1 MSTRFRYT
9 EIWRD
14 MIQLLHEQ
22 VSVKNRRQLLK
33 TYSDVFTGANAVDVL
48 LENVKQRP
56 DLFAHNTTREQ
67 VTRLCQRFIES
78 RVFFPAKG
86 DNKTSSPHFED
97 SPAVFYRFNK
107 DHDYLGSQDRVPF
120 SEVGNAHFGNRASS
134 EPDLTRVNPP
144 QSPKPHSNFSPR
156 SSNFAFLQKKARTRL
171 FGSGTTIENMHTDEE
186 DSDELFE
193 LDYRIEREA
202 VRVRLLQ
209 LLDLPFVE
217 DFVCSPGG
225 VPIQGNTSKDQAFS
239 ADMSA
244 FHRQYKSCTDPWLRN
259 GIDVLGHIQTG
270 QAFLQKIDMYSPN
283 RRKQLIYEH
292 ISDHYRKAGSP
303 LISSQWDEVIQALQN
318 LMTLDE
324 EACKSAPGT
333 PTRARTMKRSKSSV
347 SKLSRVAPKTKK
359 WALIAKSLKTFRSVA
374 GSSFKDLVRFR
385 TNGNRKESNEA
396 LQLFFRLLSPSSRQ
410 ELEHL
415 FRFLYSVSISDD
427 HRVSDKHPSNV
438 TAVQQHFA
446 SLIFPCHGS
455 FMIRFCLER
464 LEIAFGLPD
473 SIKAQVQKKVEMV
486 KSGFIDSPHAI
497 PDALFAN
504 QIDQNEF
511 QRQKFE
517 GTNMEI
523 LKLIKSIENDPNF
536 TNERRAQLLQSLQ
549 SQHPNAGQT
558 LV

>member
-1 MSTRFRYT
+1 MATRFRYT

-67 VTRLCQRFIES
+67 MARLCQRFVES
-78 RVFFPAKG
+78 RVFFPAKA

-120 SEVGNAHFGNRASS
+120 SEVGNAQFSNRASS

-144 QSPKPHSNFSPR
+144 HSPKPHSNFSPR
-156 SSNFAFLQKKARTRL
+156 SSNFSFLNKKNRTRL

-217 DFVCSPGG
+217 DFVCSPGA
-225 VPIQGNTSKDQAFS
+225 VPMQGNSGKESFT

-244 FHRQYKSCTDPWLRN
+244 FVRQYESCPDPWMRN
-259 GIDVLGHIQTG
+259 GIDVLSHIPTG
-270 QAFLQKIDMYSPN
+270 QAFLQKIEVYSPN

-292 ISDHYRKAGSP
+292 ISDHYRKAGAP
-303 LISSQWDEVIQALQN
+303 VISNQWEEVIQALNN
-318 LMTLDE
+318 LM
-324 EACKSAPGT
+324 K
-333 PTRARTMKRSKSSV
+333 
-347 SKLSRVAPKTKK
+347 
-359 WALIAKSLKTFRSVA
+359 
-374 GSSFKDLVRFR
+374 
-385 TNGNRKESNEA
+385 NRKESNEA
-396 LQLFFRLLSPSSRQ
+396 LQLFFRLLSPSSRI

-427 HRVSDKHPSNV
+427 HRVSDKHQSNV

-446 SLIFPCHGS
+446 ALIFPCHGS

-473 SIKAQVQKKVEMV
+473 SIKAQVQKKIEMV
-486 KSGFIDSPHAI
+486 KSGFIDSPHAF

-523 LKLIKSIENDPNF
+523 LKLIKSIENDPNYS
-536 TNERRAQLLQSLQ
+536 NERRAQLLQSLQ